1 MDLAKIFLRVTIK
14 VTVSGSATLFL
25 CMFLI
30 VSPIAGSGPSSANT
44 TYIPSG
50 DSTKTVVSQFD
61 QSGTLKADDLAGK
74 LEAIAN
80 ELGI

>member
-1 MDLAKIFLRVTIK
+1 
-14 VTVSGSATLFL
+14 
-25 CMFLI
+25 MFLI